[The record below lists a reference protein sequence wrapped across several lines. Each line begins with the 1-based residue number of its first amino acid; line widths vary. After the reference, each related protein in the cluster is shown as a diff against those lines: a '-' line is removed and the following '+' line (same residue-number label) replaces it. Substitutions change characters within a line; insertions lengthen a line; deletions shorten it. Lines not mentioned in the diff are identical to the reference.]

1 MPRRKLHYGQFYNT
15 PASPTCTPN
24 PTFPVCA
31 ACPAGTCT
39 TTGFSTP
46 LPLLHACL
54 TTPFCLC
61 PMPRR
66 NLHYGQ
72 FYNAIVV
79 QGARP
84 PVPPDMP
91 SDYAL
96 LMQRCAVQTP
106 LHAAAAWHATRNL
119 HMEACCLWCLDRL
132 TLCLRPGAPNTYATA
147 SRAAA

>member
-1 MPRRKLHYGQFYNT
+1 MPRRNLHYNRFFHT
-15 PASPTCTPN
+15 PASPTCMPN
-24 PTFPVCA
+24 NT
-31 ACPAGTCT
+31 
-39 TTGFSTP
+39 
-46 LPLLHACL
+46 
-54 TTPFCLC
+54 FCLC

-79 QGARP
+79 QGARA

-132 TLCLRPGAPNTYATA
+132 TLCLRPGAPYTYATA